1 MKMENI
7 RCIIKGMVFGT
18 FIYIVFAILI
28 SLRMNTGEFYPVI
41 PAIAKE
47 YKNELIA
54 TIIHIGMFCWLSVF
68 AGYANRTARKHELPK
83 GKQILEY
90 VIFLS
95 IAQIPMAAI
104 YHWENNFFVGI
115 CNYLLISLLISL
127 ILYLVEL
134 GKLKKD
140 INEIRKA
147 IYSFEVDVK

>member
-7 RCIIKGMVFGT
+7 RCIIKGMVLGT
-18 FIYIVFAILI
+18 FIYIVFSILI
-28 SLRMNTGEFYPVI
+28 SLRMNTGEFYPVL

-54 TIIHIGMFCWLSVF
+54 TIIQIGMFCWLSVF
-68 AGYANRTARKHELPK
+68 AGYANRIARKHELSK

-90 VIFLS
+90 VILLS
-95 IAQIPMAAI
+95 IAQIPMAVI

-147 IYSFEVDVK
+147 INSFEEDVK